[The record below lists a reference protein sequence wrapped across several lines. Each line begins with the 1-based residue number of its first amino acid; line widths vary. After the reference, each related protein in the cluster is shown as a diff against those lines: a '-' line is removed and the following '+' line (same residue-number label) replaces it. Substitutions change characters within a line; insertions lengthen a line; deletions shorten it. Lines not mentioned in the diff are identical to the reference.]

1 MALARPCRRALGGAS
16 FRPLRDSTKASMG
29 NSFCSPQAPGAKPEG
44 SIADAIGVWEPQ
56 ARAHGE

>member
-1 MALARPCRRALGGAS
+1 
-16 FRPLRDSTKASMG
+16 MG